1 MNTDTRSTLIGGP
14 SDRDVTLG
22 AAGAPAA
29 LRIVA
34 LLGSTRRGS
43 LNAALLRAARAVTPA
58 DVIIVPLSIEHL
70 PFYDGDLESDG
81 GTPLVHSF
89 RGAIAAADG
98 LLIVTPE
105 YNHSL
110 PAVIKNAIDWASRP
124 PSDRLLAGRPVLLM
138 GASAGRSGAKYA
150 LGHAAE
156 ILGFLG
162 ARPFA
167 RRLGVPLA
175 GERQDPAGELS
186 DPVLRSELA
195 DLLAEFGAAIR
206 AERAVP
212 ESAIGSQA
220 VA

>member
-1 MNTDTRSTLIGGP
+1 MNTETRSTLIGGL
-14 SDRDVTLG
+14 SVWEASLG
-22 AAGAPAA
+22 GAGVPGP
-29 LRIVA
+29 LRIAA
-34 LLGSTRRGS
+34 LLGSVRRGS
-43 LNAALLRAARAVTPA
+43 LNAALLRAARAVAPV
-58 DVIIVPLSIEHL
+58 DLIIVPLSIERL
-70 PFYDGDLESDG
+70 PFYDGDLEASG
-81 GTPLVHSF
+81 ASPAVHSF
-89 RGAIAAADG
+89 RAAIAAADG

-110 PAVIKNAIDWASRP
+110 PAVVKNAIDWASRP

-138 GASAGRSGAKYA
+138 GATAGRSGAKYA

-162 ARPFA
+162 ARPFE

-175 GERQDPAGELS
+175 GELQDPAGELS
-186 DPVLRSELA
+186 DPVLRGQVAE
-195 DLLAEFGAAIR
+195 LLAEFAGSIR
-206 AERAVP
+206 AQRAVS